1 MKITENK
8 KGRCTGCCAAAL
20 FAGFDRTYDFLLVAP
35 AFLHP
40 AEKDAK
46 NHLTNCYGGGVLYR
60 KSRLHKKVMGA
71 CKKIVR
77 LILMSNISRRKF
89 LKGAGVAALAV
100 AAAGVLT
107 GCSNGDA
114 PVIPEVTKEVKV
126 IFICNGA
133 TAGKDGSVVVKK
145 DAKTVLV
152 SQIKAEQIPQG
163 YTVESTGELKIQEID
178 GKECVL
184 VTLKKIATTKPVT
197 VAFYD
202 TVNRALLST
211 TMTITVASDAE
222 FVYKTDLKES
232 LPGYEIIDNG
242 KNQISKN
249 NRVVMS
255 VKPVVP
261 EESMEVTVT
270 YYMKGS
276 NEVITKSTVSVP
288 KSKKVLTKAELPGA
302 TVESNGY
309 LFDVVAINNGPF
321 GINDL
326 GGGKGEVAV
335 TATIKMHK

>member
-20 FAGFDRTYDFLLVAP
+20 FAGLDGTYDFLLVAP
-35 AFLHP
+35 VFLHP

-46 NHLTNCYGGGVLYR
+46 NHLTNCYGGVLYR
-60 KSRLHKKVMGA
+60 KSRLHKKVIGA

-107 GCSNGDA
+107 GCSGNDA
-114 PVIPEVTKEVKV
+114 PAVPGVTKKVTV
-126 IFICNGA
+126 IFMCNGA
-133 TAGKDGSVVVKK
+133 TAGKDGSVVVDE

-163 YTVESTGELKIQEID
+163 YTVESTGELKIQEIG

-202 TVNRALLST
+202 TVNKAMLST
-211 TMTITVASDAE
+211 TMTINVASDAE

-242 KNQISKN
+242 KNQISEN

-255 VKPVVP
+255 VKPIAP
-261 EESMEVTVT
+261 GESMEVTVT

-276 NEVITKSTVSVP
+276 NEVITKSTVTVP
-288 KSKKVLTKAELPGA
+288 KSKKVLTKAELPAA

-309 LFDVVAINNGPF
+309 LHDVVAINNGPF

>member
-20 FAGFDRTYDFLLVAP
+20 FAGLDGTYDFLLVAP
-35 AFLHP
+35 VFLHP

-242 KNQISKN
+242 KNQISEN

-255 VKPVVP
+255 VKPIAP
-261 EESMEVTVT
+261 GESMEVTVT

-276 NEVITKSTVSVP
+276 NEVITKSTVTVP
-288 KSKKVLTKAELPGA
+288 KSKKVLTKAELPAA

>member
-1 MKITENK
+1 M
-8 KGRCTGCCAAAL
+8 
-20 FAGFDRTYDFLLVAP
+20 
-35 AFLHP
+35 
-40 AEKDAK
+40 
-46 NHLTNCYGGGVLYR
+46 
-60 KSRLHKKVMGA
+60 MGA

-242 KNQISKN
+242 QNQISKN

-302 TVESNGY
+302 TVESDGY